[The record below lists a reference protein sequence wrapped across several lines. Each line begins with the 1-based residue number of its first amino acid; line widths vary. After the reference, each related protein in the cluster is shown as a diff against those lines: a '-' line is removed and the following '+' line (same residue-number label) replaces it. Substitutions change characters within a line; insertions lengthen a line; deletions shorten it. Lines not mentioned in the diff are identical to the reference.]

1 MARTIILSLIKL
13 MSTKID
19 LYNQKHFHIVLQI
32 VDELFKTEVHE
43 VINRFLMKIRDS
55 DYVQAII
62 MDILIAGDFYN
73 DMLEEICQV
82 VKNFIERFPSDS
94 LAENSSKELV

>member
-1 MARTIILSLIKL
+1 

-32 VDELFKTEVHE
+32 VDELFETEVHE
-43 VINRFLMKIRDS
+43 LINRFLIKIRDS
-55 DYVQAII
+55 DYMQAII
-62 MDILIAGDFYN
+62 MDILTAGDFYN
-73 DMLEEICQV
+73 DMLDDICKM

-94 LAENSSKELV
+94 LAEKSSKELV